1 MRHYF
6 DCMSPLRRIVARVGI
21 SALAVVAH
29 AATAQG
35 VVSVFGDTTY
45 GQALVPDGLTD
56 VMHVGACRR
65 TVAAVR
71 SDGSIVAWGYDLNGE
86 VSSVPAPPTGQ
97 VFTKVFGG
105 WGFTLF
111 GLTDQGQ
118 LLSWGRNS
126 VGQANVA
133 PLPPG
138 RRYTQATASYFHG
151 GGLRDDGSLVLW
163 GGDPPTFNAS
173 QQLQLLT
180 VPYIAPTLRW
190 TDFGIGY
197 DTTLGLRSDGQII
210 AWGLDYFYGAS
221 QVPSLPTGMHYTALG
236 FSGTFAA
243 ALRSDGALVAWGD
256 DYFGQVSAVP
266 QEPAE
271 GANWSRI
278 ACGTDHA
285 FVEDSAGNWFGW
297 GTNFDGESDAS
308 LVPAHVQQ
316 FLAVGD
322 YNVVLHAPDCFG
334 DLDGSREVDAG
345 DVAVALLDYGPCPG
359 CPGDL
364 DGNGD
369 VDFGDVSLILLVMG
383 SCG

>member
-1 MRHYF
+1 MRSSIRSLG
-6 DCMSPLRRIVARVGI
+6 MTGSAAVALLTG
-21 SALAVVAH
+21 SAG
-29 AATAQG
+29 AQG
-35 VVSVFGDTTY
+35 VVTVFGDVLY
-45 GQALVPDGLTD
+45 GQGQVPDGLTD

-71 SDGSIVAWGYDLNGE
+71 SDGSIVAWGHDVNGE
-86 VSSVPAPPTGQ
+86 VTSVPTPPAGQ
-97 VFTKVFGG
+97 VYTKVFGG
-105 WGFTLF
+105 WGFTFF
-111 GLTDQGQ
+111 GLTNQGQ

-126 VGQANVA
+126 VGQADVA

-163 GGDPPTFNAS
+163 GGNPPTFTSA
-173 QQLQLLT
+173 QQVQLLT
-180 VPYIAPTLRW
+180 VPYIAPSLRW

-221 QVPSLPTGMHYTALG
+221 QVPVLPAGMRYTSLG

-243 ALRSDGALVAWGD
+243 ALRSDGALVVWGD
-256 DYFGQVSAVP
+256 DYFGQVSSAP
-266 QEPAE
+266 TEPAE
-271 GANWSRI
+271 GATWARI

-285 FVEDSAGNWFGW
+285 FVADSLDNWYGW
-297 GTNFDGESDAS
+297 GTNFDGESDAA
-308 LVPAHVQQ
+308 LVPDHVQQ

-334 DLDGSREVDAG
+334 DLDGSRQVDAG
-345 DVAVALLDYGPCPG
+345 DISFALLDFGVCPG
-359 CPGDL
+359 CAADV
-364 DGNGD
+364 DGSGE
-369 VDFGDVSLILLVMG
+369 VDFGDVSLILLSVG
-383 SCG
+383 DCG